1 LSKEDDDS
9 ERETDLFPAHFIQ
22 GLLDGLHA
30 GVRSQDVVSMV
41 NAKGQGYAIS
51 TKEELQF
58 AKEIAEQTGV
68 ILDPVYR

>member
-1 LSKEDDDS
+1 
-9 ERETDLFPAHFIQ
+9 
-22 GLLDGLHA
+22 
-30 GVRSQDVVSMV
+30 MV

-58 AKEIAEQTGV
+58 AKEIAEQTGF